1 MSNKLLI
8 IACTLFMCIA
18 CESTSAEDI
27 VDPPVVDEEAE
38 DRDITY
44 AADISELI
52 ANRCLNCHDD
62 PVTNNAPFPLNTFD
76 LVTMRNALILNSI
89 QGANGVSLMPPGIGL
104 AANEIALFEE
114 WIEDGL
120 IEN

>member
-1 MSNKLLI
+1 MSNKFLI
-8 IACTLFMCIA
+8 IACILFMCIA
-18 CESTSAEDI
+18 CESKSAEDI

-52 ANRCLNCHDD
+52 VDRCLNCHDD